1 MHVGS
6 GQGLWGFDLEGET
19 VSVIED
25 FSKSVV
31 TGAGAL
37 TGTSDDGK
45 TVAIDPISGIVF
57 FSTILPVIAG
67 WLKQC
72 KGLKNDQ
79 VQGFVASQRQSPKR
93 QADQEKKLQN
103 KIAKLCEDGKKAE
116 LKRSKETGLPVDLG
130 RFAYDDATIAK
141 LAHHTIGEFVS
152 MHPVMAEAIV
162 AENTTEA

>member
-79 VQGFVASQRQSPKR
+79 VQGYVAQRHADPKTSAKQETDLQKKILVECR
-93 QADQEKKLQN
+93 KLAKEEKRNAKATGIPAD
-103 KIAKLCEDGKKAE
+103 
-116 LKRSKETGLPVDLG
+116 VG
-130 RFAYDDATIAK
+130 RYSIDERTAAK
-141 LAHHTIGEFVS
+141 LAHNAIGQFS
-152 MHPVMAEAIV
+152 QADTATAAKLV
-162 AENTTEA
+162 AACSVGA

>member
-1 MHVGS
+1 MA
-6 GQGLWGFDLEGET
+6 
-19 VSVIED
+19 SVIED
-25 FSKSVV
+25 FSRVVV

-79 VQGFVASQRQSPKR
+79 VQGYVAQRHADPKTSAK
-93 QADQEKKLQN
+93 QEADLQKKILVECRKLAKEEKRK
-103 KIAKLCEDGKKAE
+103 AKA
-116 LKRSKETGLPVDLG
+116 TGIPADVG
-130 RFAYDDATIAK
+130 RYSIDERTAAK
-141 LAHHTIGEFVS
+141 LAHNTIGQFS
-152 MHPVMAEAIV
+152 QTDAATAAKLV
-162 AENTTEA
+162 AACSVGA